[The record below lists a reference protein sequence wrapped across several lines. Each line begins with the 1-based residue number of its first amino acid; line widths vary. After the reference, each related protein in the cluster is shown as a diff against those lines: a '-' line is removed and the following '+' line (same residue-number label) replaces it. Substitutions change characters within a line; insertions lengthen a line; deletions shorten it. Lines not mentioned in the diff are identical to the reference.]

1 MALGKKTKRVV
12 DAEGVA
18 HVNATFNNTLITIT
32 DAHGNAVSWG
42 TAGKAGFKGSK
53 KSTPFAATVA
63 GEQCAREAMSA
74 GVRRV
79 HVRVQ
84 GPGSG
89 RESAIQ
95 ALAAAGLQVKSIKD
109 VTPIPHNGCRPPKRR
124 RVGSMRY
131 TGPSCRQCRREGT
144 KLFLKGTKCFTEK
157 CPVER
162 RPYAPGQHGQNTAR
176 RRKVSEYAKQLR
188 EKQKIKRIYGLS
200 ERQFRNTFERV
211 STLPGVTGHNLLA
224 ALESRL
230 DNIVYRMGFAASRK
244 AARQLIRHRHVE
256 VNGKSVDVPSFV
268 VEPGQE
274 VRVRQKSRELVIVQ
288 AALEV
293 AARGASPAWIAVDK
307 DTFSGRMLER
317 PQRQSIPI
325 AAQEQLVVELYSK

>member
-1 MALGKKTKRVV
+1 
-12 DAEGVA
+12 
-18 HVNATFNNTLITIT
+18 
-32 DAHGNAVSWG
+32 
-42 TAGKAGFKGSK
+42 
-53 KSTPFAATVA
+53 
-63 GEQCAREAMSA
+63 
-74 GVRRV
+74 
-79 HVRVQ
+79 
-84 GPGSG
+84 
-89 RESAIQ
+89 
-95 ALAAAGLQVKSIKD
+95 
-109 VTPIPHNGCRPPKRR
+109 
-124 RVGSMRY
+124 MRY

-144 KLFLKGTKCFTEK
+144 KLFLKGTKCYTEK

-162 RPYAPGQHGQNTAR
+162 RPYAPGAHGQSTAR

-200 ERQFRNTFERV
+200 EKQFRNTFARV

-230 DNIVYRMGFAASRK
+230 DNMVYRMGFASSRK

-256 VNGKSVDVPSFV
+256 VNGKNVDIPSFV

-274 VRVRQKSRELVIVQ
+274 IRMRQKSRELAIVMS
-288 AALEV
+288 ALEL
-293 AARGASPAWIAVDK
+293 ASRGATPSWLAVDK

-317 PQRQSIPI
+317 PQRASIPI

>member
-1 MALGKKTKRVV
+1 
-12 DAEGVA
+12 
-18 HVNATFNNTLITIT
+18 
-32 DAHGNAVSWG
+32 
-42 TAGKAGFKGSK
+42 
-53 KSTPFAATVA
+53 
-63 GEQCAREAMSA
+63 
-74 GVRRV
+74 
-79 HVRVQ
+79 
-84 GPGSG
+84 
-89 RESAIQ
+89 
-95 ALAAAGLQVKSIKD
+95 
-109 VTPIPHNGCRPPKRR
+109 
-124 RVGSMRY
+124 MRY

-162 RPYAPGQHGQNTAR
+162 RPYAPGQHGQTTAR

-200 ERQFRNTFERV
+200 EKQFRNTFERV

-230 DNIVYRMGFAASRK
+230 DNMVYRMGFAASRK

-256 VNGKSVDVPSFV
+256 VNGKSVDIPSFV

-274 VRVRQKSRELVIVQ
+274 IRMRQKSRELVIVA

-293 AARGASPAWIAVDK
+293 ASRGASPAWLAVDK

-317 PQRQSIPI
+317 PQRQAIPI